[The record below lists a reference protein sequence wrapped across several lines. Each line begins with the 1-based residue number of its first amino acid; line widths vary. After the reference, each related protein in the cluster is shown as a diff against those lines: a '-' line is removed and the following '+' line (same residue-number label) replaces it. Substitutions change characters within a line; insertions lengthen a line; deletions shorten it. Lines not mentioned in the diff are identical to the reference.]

1 MFELTV
7 VLEDIIQGA
16 VHMARSVACRRIV
29 AASCLLVFAIQP
41 TSAQIQIGN
50 VNGNAWD
57 PLVGANPFFVFPG
70 ETQFRAVSVANNPFA
85 SPQFT
90 GPVRL
95 SVTCCFDYLTKTPA
109 AANLYML
116 MVPYECRPIVALTE
130 NTVVAVEPPRT
141 PVMADRPL
149 RVPLPRCPADTTV
162 TVNVGPSTPAQ
173 AYVLATAASAAT
185 PGLYIAKVH
194 ADYGLGP
201 SMMKTEME
209 MFFSVVPATLPPDA
223 TSSVCLP
230 PTLVLPLSSIK
241 PPPFAWK
248 RANPASTTYAFG
260 AAFTT
265 GPGNVGGGLTLTFS
279 NASVTGPI
287 PVDRTVVYFTNTRGW
302 PVALRTVDSRN
313 CAAAGQQI
321 VVKQGETKSVSFSSS
336 STTTLVFSKSTCR
349 AWVNEFDCWGQSAL
363 GLDDLV
369 TLGEGSFWTLFG
381 GRRVDIETVGDWGKI
396 PRPNSVAVI
405 RTP

>member
-1 MFELTV
+1 MFELMSI
-7 VLEDIIQGA
+7 LEETIQGPA
-16 VHMARSVACRRIV
+16 RMARSVACRQIV
-29 AASCLLVFAIQP
+29 GASCLLVLAVQLAG
-41 TSAQIQIGN
+41 AQIQIGN
-50 VNGNAWD
+50 TGGNAWD
-57 PLVGANPFFVFPG
+57 PLVGANPYFVFPG

-85 SPQFT
+85 SPAYT

-95 SVTCCFDYLTKTPA
+95 SVTCCFDYLTKTPVA
-109 AANLYML
+109 PNLYML
-116 MVPYECRPIVALTE
+116 MVPYECRPIVASTGNTLT
-130 NTVVAVEPPRT
+130 VGPPRP
-141 PVMADRPL
+141 PVMVDRPL
-149 RVPLPRCPADTTV
+149 RVPLPPCPADTTV

-173 AYVLATAASAAT
+173 AFVLASAASAAT
-185 PGLYIAKVH
+185 PGLYIAKVQ
-194 ADYGLGP
+194 ADYTLGT
-201 SMMKTEME
+201 SMQKTEME

-223 TSSVCLP
+223 TSSVCPP
-230 PTLVLPLSSIK
+230 PTIILPLSSIT

-248 RANPASTTYAFG
+248 RANPARTTYAVG

-265 GPGNVGGGLTLTFS
+265 GPGNAGGGLTLTFS
-279 NASVTGPI
+279 NVSTTGPI
-287 PVDRTVVYFTNTRGW
+287 PLNVTVVNFTNTRGW

-313 CAAAGQQI
+313 CAAPGRQI
-321 VVKQGETKSVSFSSS
+321 VVKQGETKSVSFNSA

-349 AWVNEFDCWGQSAL
+349 AWLNWFDCWGQSAL